1 MNIKLII
8 LSILSVIFSLS
19 TLSGQNMILSS
30 GINFNYHDKQYT
42 KAEIVTFLEN
52 QPVSALEIRRY
63 KKNRAL
69 SKGFL
74 YTGLTII
81 GSVVVYSTL
90 ANERKGGDSP
100 DWRYFAPIFYG
111 SLITIVV
118 IPIGLICRL
127 SSNFSFNKARKK
139 FNNAR
144 SEIIGY
150 SQQPSL
156 NLALGNNGI
165 GLLLRF

>member
-1 MNIKLII
+1 MNNKLII
-8 LSILSVIFSLS
+8 LTITSVIFSLS
-19 TLSGQNMILSS
+19 TLSGQNMILKS
-30 GINFNYHDKQYT
+30 GIDFNYHDKQYT

-63 KKNRAL
+63 KKNKAL

-74 YTGLTII
+74 YTGFTIV
-81 GSVVVYSTL
+81 GSVMVYSTL

-111 SLITIVV
+111 GLITIVV
-118 IPIGLICRL
+118 IPLSLICRL
-127 SSNFSFNKARKK
+127 SSNFSFDKARKN

-144 SEIIGY
+144 SKIMGY
-150 SQQPSL
+150 RNQPSL
-156 NLALGNNGI
+156 NLIVGNNGI
-165 GLLLRF
+165 GLALRF